1 MGQPVLTATLALAI
15 AVIFTAAIAIVTLA
29 AETLSRAVKLIGV
42 VAVIAFAVVALQRAN
57 LRINFTGSMPIGIY
71 LLLPLQPNG
80 VKRGRS
86 HRDPRGRHRGHRH
99 CGNSGSHLSVR
110 NAKPRG

>member
-42 VAVIAFAVVALQRAN
+42 VAVIAV
-57 LRINFTGSMPIGIY
+57 
-71 LLLPLQPNG
+71 
-80 VKRGRS
+80 RGRRAS
-86 HRDPRGRHRGHRH
+86 ARQLADQFHR
-99 CGNSGSHLSVR
+99 
-110 NAKPRG
+110 